1 MEDAWSPR
9 GAPFAAFILN
19 SEAMTTRVKVLE
31 LGQIASTNSYLLE
44 RHSDLESGYTVF
56 STHQTSGRGRLGR
69 RWQSTPGESL
79 AVSCLLPAPPSGAS
93 LSWVPLLAG
102 VCAKRVLSAIGAANV
117 SVKWPNDVLVGPAK
131 LAGILSEVAADGRA
145 VVGMGLNILS
155 SAGAHSVPGAIS
167 LSELGVSVSDPKRQV
182 VEPWVSAMLDL
193 LDEALAVPVSAV
205 HAKWRALVETHLHTL
220 GRTVRVQNSSTEE
233 VTGLARGLADDGGLV
248 VSLDG
253 LREEIVIHSGDV
265 FHIPRS

>member
-1 MEDAWSPR
+1 
-9 GAPFAAFILN
+9 
-19 SEAMTTRVKVLE
+19 MTARVKVLE

-44 RHSDLESGYTVF
+44 RSGDLESGFTVF

-69 RWQSTPGESL
+69 QWHSQPGESL
-79 AVSCLLPAPPSGAS
+79 AVSCLLPAPPSGVS

-102 VCAKRVLSAIGAANV
+102 VCAKRVLSARGAANV
-117 SVKWPNDVLVGPAK
+117 SVKWPNDVLLGPGK
-131 LAGILSEVAADGRA
+131 LAGILSEVAADGRV
-145 VVGMGLNILS
+145 VVGMGLNVQS

-167 LSELGVSVSDPKRQV
+167 LSEFGVSVSDLEEQV

-193 LDEALAVPVSAV
+193 LDEALHVPVSTV
-205 HAKWRALVETHLHTL
+205 CGRWRALVESHLDTL
-220 GRTVRVQNSSTEE
+220 GRTVRVQKSSTDQ
-233 VTGLARGLADDGGLV
+233 VTGLARGLTDDGGLI

-253 LREEIVIHSGDV
+253 SGEEIVIHSGDV